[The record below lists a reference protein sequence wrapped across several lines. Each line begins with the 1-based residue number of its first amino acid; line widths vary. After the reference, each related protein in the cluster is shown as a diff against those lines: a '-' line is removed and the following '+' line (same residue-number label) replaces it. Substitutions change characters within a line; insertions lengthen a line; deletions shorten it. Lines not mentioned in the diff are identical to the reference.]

1 METRPVLDAP
11 AALREAVIGAFGTA
25 DWMPESGLR
34 MIGPPGV
41 TSAVKV
47 TPPPMSTVRTAAPP
61 LTVAAISSA
70 RTLRSVGGVSVDAVA
85 VALTALAVVVLLFVL
100 IAEPVLDRQEGLAHL
115 IELVVD
121 RLRLGRVSGSFGF
134 LALGRESL
142 FRGVDLLERFAVLL
156 VEVLAER
163 VRVAERLVELV
174 EHRRLAVASFTNACV
189 GRALFSVRARSLNS
203 ALVAHSDRAMF
214 AASTS

>member
-1 METRPVLDAP
+1 M
-11 AALREAVIGAFGTA
+11 
-25 DWMPESGLR
+25 
-34 MIGPPGV
+34 
-41 TSAVKV
+41 
-47 TPPPMSTVRTAAPP
+47 
-61 LTVAAISSA
+61 
-70 RTLRSVGGVSVDAVA
+70 
-85 VALTALAVVVLLFVL
+85 
-100 IAEPVLDRQEGLAHL
+100 
-115 IELVVD
+115 VD

-142 FRGVDLLERFAVLL
+142 FRGVDLREGFAVLL

-163 VRVAERLVELV
+163 VSVAERLVELV

-214 AASTS
+214 AAAWSWWRVRSSAALGRRLRSWRALTSVE